1 MHLTLRAAA
10 RALNVADGELEKWAE
25 RGELPASRV
34 NDQYQFNRV
43 DLLEFA
49 AERHLTVASEIL
61 DDPGRLPRLSDCVRA
76 GGVHYGVPGST
87 KEELIR
93 NVVRLLPVPRTT
105 NRDFLLELL
114 LARERLGSTGL
125 GNGIAIPH
133 PKEPLVL
140 QVRQPAVSVCF
151 LENPIEFEAIDRK
164 PVHTLF
170 AVVAP
175 SVRMHLHVLS
185 VLAAVMH
192 DPGIP
197 PKLEARVP
205 ADVLLGEIERVERAQ
220 AQARDL
226 RLAGSDGP

>member
-10 RALNVADGELEKWAE
+10 RALNVIEGELEKWVE
-25 RGELPASRV
+25 RGELPAARV

-49 AERHLTVASEIL
+49 AERHLTVAPEIL

-76 GGVHYGVPGST
+76 GGIHYGVSGST
-87 KEELIR
+87 KEELLR
-93 NVVRLLPVPRTT
+93 NVVRLLPVPRAT

-114 LARERLGSTGL
+114 LAREKLGSTGL
-125 GNGIAIPH
+125 GNGVAIPH

-140 QVRQPAVSVCF
+140 QVKQPSVSVCL
-151 LENPIEFEAIDRK
+151 LEKSIDFEAIDRM

-170 AVVAP
+170 AIVAP

-185 VLAAVMH
+185 VLAAALH

-197 PKLEARVP
+197 PKLEARAP
-205 ADVLLGEIERVERAQ
+205 PDELLREIERVERAQ
-220 AQARDL
+220 AQLRDD
-226 RLAGSDGP
+226 RLAGGDSP